1 MALVVFRD
9 LNKLTMILGDL
20 PAIKCL
26 LPENKSYKSN
36 AVLRKLIKLDTLEVV
51 QLFHVSPIKNRESI
65 LTYGLCPKSR
75 IEGKGILYGP
85 RIFVSSIYEETA
97 FDYVNYEEV
106 DVWSFYLPK
115 QFLTPD
121 EYSSYA
127 NHYYIEIPIPFY
139 KLTLFET
146 R

>member
-1 MALVVFRD
+1 ML
-9 LNKLTMILGDL
+9 LGDL
-20 PAIKCL
+20 PIFKSL
-26 LPENKSYKSN
+26 QTENRSYKSSEI
-36 AVLRKLIKLDTLEVV
+36 LSKLINLDTLEVI

-75 IEGKGILYGP
+75 IVTQGITYGP

-106 DVWSFYLPK
+106 DVWSFNLQKKYLM
-115 QFLTPD
+115 PD

-127 NHYYIEIPIPFY
+127 NHYYIVVPIPWY

>member
-1 MALVVFRD
+1 
-9 LNKLTMILGDL
+9 MILGDL
-20 PAIKCL
+20 PEFKCL
-26 LPENKSYKSN
+26 VPEKKSFKRNPALS
-36 AVLRKLIKLDTLEVV
+36 KLIKLDTLEVV

-75 IEGKGILYGP
+75 LEGKGILYGP

-139 KLTLFET
+139 KLTLLET
-146 R
+146 K